1 MKLES
6 LKDIEPLKN
15 NNIITLNTIGWTGS
29 SEDEESKDNQLI
41 DLSNINNL
49 ESQFTDK
56 LQINKLTLSTSDR
69 KKRIRKSWWFIP

>member
-15 NNIITLNTIGWTGS
+15 KNIITLNTIGWTGS

-49 ESQFTDK
+49 E
-56 LQINKLTLSTSDR
+56 
-69 KKRIRKSWWFIP
+69 